1 MPGSLHEARRASDTS
16 MHPGHPSCRIIP
28 PMPPAASRSAKESSS
43 IMAQLDAIEKDG
55 GDGELRFGKGRE
67 LHVSSLDKPY
77 FPEDGLTKGGVMR
90 YYAEVAPY
98 MLPHLVDR
106 PLSLTRHPEGIHGHT
121 FYQQNAPK
129 GVPEEVRVEE
139 LAVKGG
145 DEALR
150 IVGCDLPTLLYLVQM
165 GTIVVH
171 TWFSRIDSLD
181 EPDLSLI
188 DLDPGKGVE
197 FGTVVALARTVRSV
211 TDELGLHSALK
222 TSGSRGIHIGIPLPK
237 GSDYETSAALADR
250 IAAEVVQKMPEVATL
265 ERRIAKRPAGSIL
278 VDVNQNARG
287 KTMVAPYALRAREGA
302 TVSAPLKWTEAGS
315 RLDMSRFT
323 ARTMA
328 RRLARTGDLWG
339 DALRRR
345 NTVRAVEAAL
355 RT

>member
-1 MPGSLHEARRASDTS
+1 
-16 MHPGHPSCRIIP
+16 
-28 PMPPAASRSAKESSS
+28 MPPAAGKSTTGSKT
-43 IMAQLDAIEKDG
+43 IVAQLTAIEKAG
-55 GDGELRFGKGRE
+55 GDGELRFGRGRE

-98 MLPHLVDR
+98 MLPHLRDR
-106 PLSLTRHPEGIHGHT
+106 PLALTRHPEGIHGHT

-129 GVPEEVRVEE
+129 GVPDEVRVEE

-165 GTIVVH
+165 GTIVIH

-181 EPDLSLI
+181 EPDISLI
-188 DLDPGKGVE
+188 DLDPGKGVD
-197 FGTVVALARTVRSV
+197 FGTVVKLARAVRSV
-211 TDELGLHSALK
+211 TDDLELHGAIK
-222 TSGSRGIHIGIPLPK
+222 TSGSRGIHIGIPLPR
-237 GSDYETSAALADR
+237 GTDYATSAALADR
-250 IAAEVVQKMPEVATL
+250 IAAEVVRIMPEVATL

-302 TVSAPLKWTEAGS
+302 TVSAPLQWTEAGS
-315 RLDMSRFT
+315 RLDMERFA

-345 NTVRAVEAAL
+345 NTARAVEAAL
-355 RT
+355 KT